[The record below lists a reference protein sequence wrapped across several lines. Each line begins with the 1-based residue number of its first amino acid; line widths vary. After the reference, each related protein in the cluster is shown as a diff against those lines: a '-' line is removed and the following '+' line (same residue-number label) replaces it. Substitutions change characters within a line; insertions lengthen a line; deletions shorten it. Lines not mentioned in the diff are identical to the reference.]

1 MVTTMR
7 YLALALVALSLI
19 SCNRDPNYL
28 KQKYLQSGIKYYD
41 GGRYKEASIM
51 FRKAIEADRKFGPA
65 YYRLALTDLKQGLV
79 ANAVP
84 ALRRAHELLK
94 PGGEDA
100 DDTDLKLSEIMIVA
114 AQGQANNEAILKEVQ
129 QTVDGLLKR
138 NPKGWQAHKLSGDL
152 AMLSTAK
159 LYRAAKVEDAKREL
173 GTAIAEYRQAL
184 SVKPGDPVI
193 SQALGRTLM
202 VDGET
207 GEAETLFK
215 SMIEKD
221 KKNVSGYYELY
232 RVYVTQR
239 KIPEAEAVLKSAIQN
254 NPKDPQLRLTL
265 AQFYYGTGKRNEL
278 VGLLNEM
285 KGDLKEFPN
294 AYFQSGDLYLR
305 VNSVDEAIK
314 QYEEGI
320 QKDPSRKN
328 TYLKH
333 EIEAYVRS
341 GRTNLAYEKNE
352 QILKNDPKDP
362 ESRGLKATFMLDRGE
377 INAALGELQ
386 SVVTAKPN
394 NFVARFNLGRAHF
407 ARGEYEQARQEFD
420 AAIQLRPD
428 YIPARLAQI
437 QVSMLRG
444 DSEAALHQA
453 DDTIRIIPN
462 SVEARVMRAAAL
474 QRLQRYDEARAMLT
488 AVLDKQ
494 PKQVDVL
501 LEMGILD
508 LNQKKVKEAE
518 DVFQRAY
525 DAAPNNIR
533 GLLGESRA
541 YLLDSQPEK
550 SVQLVQAEAQKK
562 PANLELQR
570 EVGNAQMAAG
580 QYDQAIATYRNLFSK
595 VSDPLRQSDLWT
607 RIGESY
613 LRKGDIEQSINSLEK
628 ARQGQPSNTVLTTNL
643 GMLYETD
650 NKPDIARKYYE
661 MSIKM
666 DPNNPLA
673 LNNLAYL
680 ISQNNG
686 DLDQALTYA
695 TRAKQRLPEH
705 TEVNDTL
712 GWIYLKKN
720 LTDQAVDTFRTLVVK
735 APQNPTYHYHYA
747 MALLQ
752 KGDRET
758 AKKECQ
764 SALADKPS
772 KLQENEIR
780 QLMAKV
786 G

>member
-1 MVTTMR
+1 MR
-7 YLALALVALSLI
+7 YVALALVAVSLI

-28 KQKYLQSGIKYYD
+28 KQKYLQSGIKYFD

-65 YYRLALTDLKQGLV
+65 YYHLALTDLKQGLV

-84 ALRRAHELLK
+84 AFRRAHELLK
-94 PGGEDA
+94 PGTEDA
-100 DDTDLKLSEIMIVA
+100 DDTDLKLSEIMILA
-114 AQGQANNEAILKEVQ
+114 AQSQENNEAILKEVQ

-138 NPKGWQAHKLSGDL
+138 NPKSWQGHKLSGDL
-152 AMLSTAK
+152 AMLATAK
-159 LYRAAKVEDAKREL
+159 LYRARKVEDAKKEL
-173 GTAIAEYRQAL
+173 VAAISEYRQAL
-184 SVKPGDPVI
+184 TLKPGDPI
-193 SQALGRTLM
+193 ITLALGRTLV

-207 GEAETLFK
+207 AEAETLFK
-215 SMIEKD
+215 GMIDKD
-221 KKNVSGYYELY
+221 KKNLNGYYELY
-232 RVYVTQR
+232 RVYLGQR
-239 KIPEAEAVLKSAIQN
+239 RVPEAEAVLKNAIRN

-265 AQFYYGTGKRNEL
+265 AQFYYGTGKRTEL
-278 VGLLNEM
+278 VALFNEM

-320 QKDPSRKN
+320 QKDPSRRN
-328 TYLKH
+328 AYLKH

-428 YIPARLAQI
+428 YLPARLAQI
-437 QVSMLRG
+437 QAALLRG
-444 DSEAALHQA
+444 DTDAALHQA
-453 DDTIRIIPN
+453 DETIRIAPN
-462 SVEARVMRAAAL
+462 SFQVRVMKAAAL
-474 QRLQRYDEARAMLT
+474 QRLQRYDEARTLLT
-488 AVLDKQ
+488 AVLEKA
-494 PKQVDVL
+494 PKQVDTL
-501 LEMGILD
+501 LELGVLD
-508 LNQKKVKEAE
+508 LNQKKIKEAE
-518 DVFQRAY
+518 ELFQRAY
-525 DAAPNNIR
+525 EADPNNLR

-541 YLLDSQPEK
+541 YLLEGQQDK
-550 SVQLVQAEAQKK
+550 SVQLIEVESQKK
-562 PANLELQR
+562 PANLDLQR
-570 EVGNAQMAAG
+570 EVGNAEVNAG
-580 QYDQAIATYRNLFSK
+580 QYDKAIGTYQSLLAK
-595 VSDPLRQSDLWT
+595 LSDPRLQSDLWT

-613 LRKGDIEQSINSLEK
+613 LRKGDIQQSINTLAK
-628 ARQGQPSNTVLTTNL
+628 ARQGHPNTPPLTTNR
-643 GMLYETD
+643 GQLYEQP
-650 NKPDIARKYYE
+650 NKNDVAKKYYE
-661 MSIKM
+661 MSIKV
-666 DPNNPLA
+666 DPNNALA
-673 LNNLAYL
+673 LNNLAYM
-680 ISQNNG
+680 ISQTNG

-705 TEVNDTL
+705 SEINDTL
-712 GWIYLKKN
+712 GVIYIKKN
-720 LTDQAVDTFRTLVVK
+720 LTDNAIDTFRTLVVK

-747 MALLQ
+747 EALMQ
-752 KGDRET
+752 KGDIAN

-764 SALADKPS
+764 SALADKP
-772 KLQENEIR
+772 KKQEENEIR
-780 QLMAKV
+780 Q
-786 G
+786 